1 MKWIVLMVEQIF
13 NVTLITKSTYAY
25 GHKHCKVLGVKTVFK
40 YGRESPKNDRSL
52 INFTHLHVIP
62 DVYGFLSSD
71 KHKEYF

>member
-1 MKWIVLMVEQIF
+1 MDCPYGRANIQCNF
-13 NVTLITKSTYAY
+13 NNKINLCLWPQT
-25 GHKHCKVLGVKTVFK
+25 HCKVLGVTTVFK